1 MCLLAAVGLS
11 LLLAS
16 CSWGP
21 RAPTPAKSGS
31 LSTTAPTSSPVAAG
45 DSAKDAALT
54 AALAAEAKSA
64 RRKAIAA
71 AQKNA
76 AEKEES
82 APQTRAEVEQQVA
95 HLGRPAPVAAQA
107 PPPVPAAI
115 VSPATKQSVQKA
127 ASTPEA
133 ADRSVSPYIF
143 RVASGLKNSTHPFYG
158 VGSKYG
164 FIVNGV
170 QGKELILVRGK
181 TYTFKVNTDVKHD
194 FYISKSP
201 VGWGAS
207 TYTQGVDG
215 NFTYRGT
222 VTIKPTA
229 STPNILYFQ
238 CRNHKNMG
246 GVMHIVN
253 PGEEAKV
260 KLVTHPAALTQP
272 VAGKTVAKK
281 LDPARVKQKIAF
293 ADMFINQ
300 SAAARRIAG
309 SGDLD
314 AAEMYRSA
322 QTKFR
327 QSRDALQQGNAVRAM
342 ALVNESL
349 RLMSEAARRAPAGA
363 RAEVQ
368 AARFKEMLD
377 GTKTFA
383 SSYRRNYQRL
393 TEQKGAKGAAKLVKV
408 DMKAIDTTIAK
419 ARQLATDRQYSE
431 AIILLSKAQ
440 ETLTSALSKMLNAQT
455 MSYELVFKTLKD
467 EYKYELAR
475 YQSYEELV
483 PVAIEQRRPPKQSI
497 ELMNGFVA
505 RAKEIEAQ
513 AVPVAESGDYKK
525 AIQMIQG
532 ATSHIQRALRMVGVR

>member
-1 MCLLAAVGLS
+1 VAIVPAAK
-11 LLLAS
+11 A
-16 CSWGP
+16 
-21 RAPTPAKSGS
+21 
-31 LSTTAPTSSPVAAG
+31 
-45 DSAKDAALT
+45 AKDAALS
-54 AALAAEAKSA
+54 AALAAEAASA
-64 RRKAIAA
+64 KRQAIAA
-71 AQKNA
+71 AKKNVP
-76 AEKEES
+76 EQEES

-95 HLGRPAPVAAQA
+95 HLDRTAPVLGSK
-107 PPPVPAAI
+107 PPSVPAA
-115 VSPATKQSVQKA
+115 VAVPARKKSPQKSVHTPV
-127 ASTPEA
+127 ASSA
-133 ADRSVSPYIF
+133 SASPYIF
-143 RVASGLKNSTHPFYG
+143 KVASGLKDSTHPFYG

-170 QGKELILVRGK
+170 EGKALILVRGK

-229 STPNILYFQ
+229 STPNTLYYQ

-253 PGEEAKV
+253 PGEEGKV
-260 KLVTHPAALTQP
+260 KLVARPATRTQP
-272 VAGKTVAKK
+272 VAGKALTKK

-300 SAAARRIAG
+300 SSAARRIAG
-309 SGDLD
+309 SANLD

-322 QTKFR
+322 QAKFR
-327 QSRDALQQGNAVRAM
+327 QSRDVLQQGDAARAM

-368 AARFKEMLD
+368 AARFTEMLD

-393 TEQKGAKGAAKLVKV
+393 AKQKGAQGAAKLVKV
-408 DMKAIDTTIAK
+408 DMKAIDAQIAK
-419 ARQLATDRQYSE
+419 AQQLASDQQYSA

-440 ETLTSALSKMLNAQT
+440 ETLTSALGKMLNAQT

-467 EYKYELAR
+467 EYEYELAR

-483 PVAIEQRRPPKQSI
+483 PVAIEQRRPPQQSI

-505 RAKEIEAQ
+505 RAKEIEAL
-513 AVPVAESGDYKK
+513 AVPVAKSGDYKK

-532 ATSHIQRALRMVGVR
+532 ATSHVRRALRMVGVR